1 MKGAVNDDDHT
12 PSVESVQGAWQPILF
27 GERAAAAWE
36 TVEAIAEDLR
46 PLAGRPWAEA
56 EAGAHPTVSEERWA
70 GLSGGQAGLAL
81 FFAYLDQARPD
92 QGYDDVAFEALELA
106 IDRMA
111 VGSASLPRL
120 YSGFPGV
127 AWTVE
132 HLQGPFIEEGDD
144 DPGAE
149 IAAVLQGYL
158 SQAPLPDSNY
168 DLIGGIAGL
177 GVYGLERMP
186 RSGGRECVELAV
198 ARLSELVEPMDG
210 EGGLSWRTPRERI
223 QAEVRDKYPEG
234 NFNLGVAHGVP
245 GILGFLS
252 GALGAGFDVR
262 GLLGAG
268 IRWLLAQRMPEG
280 AASSF
285 GYVSARGIEPVPSR
299 LAWCYGDPGIVP
311 ILLAAARQAGE
322 PAWEEEARGIARL
335 AARRSMVTAARMS
348 SEGSGVIDAG
358 LCHGS
363 AGLGHL
369 FNRVYHAT
377 GDENLR
383 DAALAWFDWTFKY
396 RQPGHGPGGFMA
408 FDADAQ
414 GQTGWFP
421 IPGFLTGAAGVGLG
435 LLGALTD
442 VEPAWDRLL
451 LAAIPP

>member
-1 MKGAVNDDDHT
+1 MKGAVSDEPNAPT
-12 PSVESVQGAWQPILF
+12 WRPILS

-36 TVEAIAEDLR
+36 IVEAIAGDLR
-46 PLAGRPWAEA
+46 PLAGKPWSEA
-56 EAGAHPTVSEERWA
+56 EAGASPTVSEERWA
-70 GLSGGQAGLAL
+70 GLAGGQAGLAL

-111 VGSASLPRL
+111 VGSASFPRL

-132 HLQGPFIEEGDD
+132 HLQGPFIEEGEE

-149 IAAVLQGYL
+149 IAEVLKGYL
-158 SQAPLPDSNY
+158 SQSPLPDSNY

-198 ARLSELVEPMDG
+198 ARLAELAEPLG
-210 EGGLSWRTPRERI
+210 EGSHSWRTPHERV
-223 QAEVRDKYPEG
+223 QPEVREKYPEG

-252 GALGAGFDVR
+252 GALGAGFEVR
-262 GLLGAG
+262 DLLGGG
-268 IRWLLAQRMPEG
+268 IRWLLAQRMPEE
-280 AASSF
+280 AASAF
-285 GYVSARGIEPVPSR
+285 AYVSAPGIDPVPSR

-311 ILLAAARQAGE
+311 ILLAAARRSGE
-322 PAWEEEARGIARL
+322 PAWEEAARSIAGA

-369 FNRVYHAT
+369 FNRIYQAT
-377 GDENLR
+377 GDESLR
-383 DAALAWFDWTFKY
+383 DAARAWFDWTFKY
-396 RQPGHGPGGFMA
+396 RQPGKGPGGFTA

-414 GQTGWFP
+414 GETGWFP

-435 LLGALTD
+435 LLGALTE

-451 LAAIPP
+451 LAEIPP